1 MPRIAQSEAT
11 RRDLIEHF
19 VYLAENAGLDVA
31 DHFLAQA
38 EVTFENLVRQP
49 MIGTPLHLKHAALAQ
64 VRKWSVREFNNHLV
78 FYVPYPHADWS
89 GAAQSRGVCPQEDR
103 PADGVTGGAIR
114 CRVPLGVLS
123 HLPRPIN

>member
-78 FYVPYPHADWS
+78 FYVPYPHADGIS
-89 GAAQSRGVCPQEDR
+89 IVRVLHAASDWW
-103 PADGVTGGAIR
+103 TL
-114 CRVPLGVLS
+114 LGVQD
-123 HLPRPIN
+123 